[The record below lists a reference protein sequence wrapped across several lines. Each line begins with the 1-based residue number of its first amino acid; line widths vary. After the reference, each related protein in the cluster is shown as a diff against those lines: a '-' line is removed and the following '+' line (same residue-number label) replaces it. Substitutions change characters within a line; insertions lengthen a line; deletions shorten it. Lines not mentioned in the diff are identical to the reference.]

1 MKYWKKNLGKYM
13 NVIITPEDLLTNRN
27 LRRFRNV
34 RTFFI
39 FFNPVISAAILISML
54 FTGVI

>member
-1 MKYWKKNLGKYM
+1 MKYWKKNLGIY
-13 NVIITPEDLLTNRN
+13 NTVITPDQMRSNRN

-39 FFNPVISAAILISML
+39 FFNPLASAVILISML
-54 FTGVI
+54 FTGMI

>member
-13 NVIITPEDLLTNRN
+13 EVTITGDDLRNNRN
-27 LRRFRNV
+27 LRLFRRI

-39 FFNPVISAAILISML
+39 FFNPMVSIILLSML